1 MASRLVLPRWRGC
14 RMEKMK
20 TKDIPRVKA
29 EIIKEQGYQCLLCR
43 MDLRKVEARNVC
55 LDHCHKSGYVRGV
68 LCRNCNGILGK
79 VENLA
84 TRAKK
89 DITHLSWLEN
99 AVSFLQSHSKA
110 PVYPYIHPTHK
121 TENEKRVLRN
131 KKARDR
137 RPNAKSKT

>member
-1 MASRLVLPRWRGC
+1 
-14 RMEKMK
+14 MEKMK

-68 LCRNCNGILGK
+68 LCRNCNGVLGK

-89 DITHLSWLEN
+89 DRTHLSWLES
-99 AVSFLQSHSKA
+99 AVSFLRSHSKA

>member
-1 MASRLVLPRWRGC
+1 
-14 RMEKMK
+14 MEKMK

-68 LCRNCNGILGK
+68 LCRNCNGVLGK

-89 DITHLSWLEN
+89 DRTHLSWLEN

>member
-1 MASRLVLPRWRGC
+1 VIRLKQKDLP
-14 RMEKMK
+14 EIK
-20 TKDIPRVKA
+20 KDILR
-29 EIIKEQGYQCLLCR
+29 EQGYRCLLCR
-43 MDLRKVEARNVC
+43 VDLRKVDSRNIC
-55 LDHCHKSGYVRGV
+55 CDHCHKSGYVRGV

-110 PVYPYIHPTHK
+110 PVYPYIHPSHK
-121 TENEKRVLRN
+121 TEAQKRALRN
-131 KKARDR
+131 KRAKARR
-137 RPNAKSKT
+137 KNGSSP